1 VLPSA
6 RVLDLFAV
14 PDDVQP
20 LPGGRG
26 RSVRAGDLVLSPD
39 RDAAVQDWLSPLL
52 ARLAVHLDQ
61 DPTRRRQD
69 LRVAVPVP
77 ARDGS
82 WVVDG
87 WAASRYE
94 PGTVT
99 CRDLEIVRAAGQ
111 LLHARL
117 ATIVTE
123 RPAPLAARTDRW
135 ATAER
140 IAFGEAPLPDLDPP
154 PADLAARIRAAI
166 DREPGTAVTGEPVIG
181 PAQLVH
187 ADLAGNVLLDAAGAP
202 VVIDVAPA
210 WRPARWADAVCVLD
224 SVLRHDA
231 PRTALEPWAG
241 RPDRAAMLPAIL
253 FRLLSDQP
261 PDLDGYASVL
271 ASVTPP
277 EPAPGPGRTL
287 PGSGR
292 ERRGRDRADGRPW

>member
-1 VLPSA
+1 VRPSA

-14 PDDVQP
+14 PDDVRS
-20 LPGGRG
+20 LPGGQG

-39 RDAAVQDWLSPLL
+39 RDAAIQDWLSPLL
-52 ARLAVHLDQ
+52 ARFAVQLDQ
-61 DPTRRRQD
+61 DPARRRQD

-99 CRDLEIVRAAGQ
+99 CRDLGIIRAAGH

-123 RPAPLAARTDRW
+123 RPAPLAARADRW
-135 ATAER
+135 AVAER
-140 IAFGEAPLPDLDPP
+140 IAFGEAPLPDLDPA
-154 PADLAARIRAAI
+154 PADLAARVREAI
-166 DREPGTAVTGEPVIG
+166 ARETSSGETVTGA
-181 PAQLVH
+181 AQLVH

-210 WRPARWADAVCVLD
+210 WRPPQWADAVCVLD
-224 SVLRHDA
+224 SVLRQDA

-241 RPDRAAMLPAIL
+241 RPDRAAMLRAIL
-253 FRLLSDQP
+253 FRLLSDRP

-271 ASVTPP
+271 SSVTPP
-277 EPAPGPGRTL
+277 QPAPGSGRTP

-292 ERRGRDRADGRPW
+292 ERRGRGRAGGRPW